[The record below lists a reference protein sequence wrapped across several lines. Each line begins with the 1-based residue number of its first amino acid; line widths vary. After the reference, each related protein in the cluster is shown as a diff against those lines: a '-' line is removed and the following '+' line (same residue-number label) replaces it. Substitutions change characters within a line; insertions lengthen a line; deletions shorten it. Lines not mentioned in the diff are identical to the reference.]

1 MGGFVASNVG
11 GIRFGSVCLCLFPVR
26 TNSPYWLSGCKRAW
40 IKPKSK
46 CMFYVF
52 VVCYAFSGFPFLI
65 ELRKPFPL
73 WPNDHFVLQPHRT
86 EFQNIMP
93 KTGQHLTVNLSE
105 NGYGGRITR
114 TKKSNTGKNEQQQQ
128 QEWENECVN
137 EERMVDIEEM
147 EGRGLVGREW
157 KAKEYHE
164 RNTRNE

>member
-1 MGGFVASNVG
+1 MLYNYTKFSAHSLNYTLHIILSYIYTHRCCGGFRCFQCW

-114 TKKSNTGKNEQQQQ
+114 TKKKQH
-128 QEWENECVN
+128 
-137 EERMVDIEEM
+137 R
-147 EGRGLVGREW
+147 
-157 KAKEYHE
+157 
-164 RNTRNE
+164 